1 MRMGG
6 ESSVM
11 RKNKNKQVN
20 KLETNQRRKEM
31 QKKTDKFK
39 SKRRGEDSKN
49 IKGVEQTGKKKK
61 RNKG

>member
-1 MRMGG
+1 
-6 ESSVM
+6 M

-61 RNKG
+61 KRNKG